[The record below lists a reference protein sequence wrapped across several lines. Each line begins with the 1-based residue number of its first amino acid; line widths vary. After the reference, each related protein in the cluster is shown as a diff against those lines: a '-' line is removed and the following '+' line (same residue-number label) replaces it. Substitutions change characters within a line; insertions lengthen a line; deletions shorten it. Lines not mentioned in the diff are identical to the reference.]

1 MHYALTN
8 TFNPT
13 RILFP
18 RLDNILR
25 RREVTPTEMNDIV
38 LFNRLVGTDE
48 EQLKTVAA
56 IVNQPPGSVPFV
68 VFGP

>member
-18 RLDNILR
+18 KPNDILR
-25 RREVTPTEMNDIV
+25 SREVTPAEMNDIV
-38 LFNRLVGTDE
+38 LFDRPIGTDE
-48 EQLKTVAA
+48 EQLKTVAT
-56 IVNQPPGSVPFV
+56 IINQPPGSVPFV